1 MSMQIRG
8 PSGPGRGAKAG
19 AAGKAKGAKGVRGA
33 GFAQMVGRAGEVEST
48 EAVVREMRSALLDEL
63 MGVAKDLAQGKQ
75 DKSETTKR
83 FVSAVIRDRF
93 KGLKGKGIKRMEESV
108 TDLIERDEELAQKLH
123 SQLLRMAKS

>member
-1 MSMQIRG
+1 MQIRR
-8 PSGPGRGAKAG
+8 PSGPTRGAKASG
-19 AAGKAKGAKGVRGA
+19 AGKAKGAKGVRGA

-48 EAVVREMRSALLDEL
+48 ESMVRQMRSALLDEL

-83 FVSAVIRDRF
+83 FVKAVIRDRF
-93 KGLKGKGIKRMEESV
+93 KGLKGNGIKRMEESV

-123 SQLLRMAKS
+123 SQLLRLAKS